1 MPPLHEPTDDQ
12 RKMVRAMAGYGTPQ
26 ADIALVVDVSLP
38 TLRLHYR
45 RELDVSMAEA
55 NVQVARS
62 LFNMA
67 VHDKNTAA
75 AIFWLKARAG
85 WREVAQLDLGA
96 VNGVKVTIENAVDA
110 PPSAAAAAEPGAT

>member
-1 MPPLHEPTDDQ
+1 MNPRHDPTDAQ
-12 RKMVRAMAGYGTPQ
+12 RQTVRAMAGYGTPQ
-26 ADIALVVDVSLP
+26 ADIALVIDISLP

-55 NVQVARS
+55 NVQVAKS
-62 LFNMA
+62 LYNMA

-96 VNGVKVTIENAVDA
+96 VNGVKVTIENARDE
-110 PPSAAAAAEPGAT
+110 PPSAGAAAEPGST

>member
-1 MPPLHEPTDDQ
+1 MNPPHQPTEAQ
-12 RKMVRAMAGYGTPQ
+12 RQTVRAMAGYGTPQ

-45 RELDVSMAEA
+45 RELDVAMAEA

-62 LFNMA
+62 LYNMA

-75 AIFWLKARAG
+75 AIFWLKSRAG

-96 VNGVKVTIENAVDA
+96 INGVKVTIEDARNA
-110 PPSAAAAAEPGAT
+110 PPSAAPTAEPGAT

>member
-1 MPPLHEPTDDQ
+1 MTAQHEPTEAQ
-12 RKMVRAMAGYGTPQ
+12 RKTVHAMAGYGTPQ
-26 ADIALVVDVSLP
+26 ADIARVIGISIP
-38 TLRLHYR
+38 TLHLHYR
-45 RELDVSMAEA
+45 RELDVAMAEA

-67 VHDKNTAA
+67 VQDKNTAA

-96 VNGVKVTIENAVDA
+96 VNGVKVTIEDA
-110 PPSAAAAAEPGAT
+110 RDAAPSASAAAEPGST